1 MLPAIIAAIA
11 LSELAPWLAKRIT
24 KASFQAASLA
34 IGAYAGFLGA
44 GIGIILVALFRL
56 KHPSVERIAHVKIQ
70 ARFIE
75 WLLCIVAVIA
85 HYFHG
90 NLSLALWLVWSV
102 GSFAGGVAG
111 GVLLEKLG
119 AMSGKIQKSVLRLA
133 YLVAIAGAL
142 LPFLNW
148 GKGKG

>member
-1 MLPAIIAAIA
+1 V
-11 LSELAPWLAKRIT
+11 T
-24 KASFQAASLA
+24 
-34 IGAYAGFLGA
+34 GAYAGFLGA
-44 GIGIILVALFRL
+44 GIGIILVALFRF
-56 KHPSVERIAHVKIQ
+56 KHPAVERIAHVKIQ

-75 WLLCIVAVIA
+75 WLIGTVAVIA

-90 NLSLALWLVWSV
+90 NLILALWLVWSV
-102 GSFAGGVAG
+102 GSFAGGLAG

-119 AMSGKIQKSVLRLA
+119 AMSGKTQKSVLRLA

-148 GKGKG
+148 GRGGAR